1 MSRRGQA
8 RAWVG
13 GSAFA
18 RLALAALL
26 LAACDGGTSDPAD
39 AGTGRD
45 GEGEDADGS
54 GLLDGEDAPDGVAD
68 GATPDLPRPE
78 FGVEDL
84 TVTTNP
90 ANTLSVYV
98 GWRSNRLVATE
109 LLLRCPGEA
118 TVHYGPGA
126 EPTLDHEVF
135 VAGLWSGAECEVEV
149 PGARWG
155 GTARFE
161 AERPGVFLPALG
173 VVEREGDALA
183 PGWTLLNLNNDL
195 AEGLPARVAVVDE
208 HGRYRWYHTHWE
220 RRGIDV
226 STEVTPEG
234 VLVGGFFSE
243 RPSLVSWE
251 GEVVWTGPFV
261 SHHELLWADEGRAF
275 WYLGNS
281 GSCPAELSEGGT
293 GYLRGSSVNRW
304 DRAAGRATY
313 NWAIC
318 DHFVPDEVW
327 DDWAHLNAIAPVG
340 DDRLLL
346 SARNQSLL
354 LLVDVPSGDVVWTL
368 GVGGD
373 FTLVDEP
380 GAPDPRFWSQHA
392 PELVAGEGGASHIL
406 LFDNGVG
413 RGWSRALELAY
424 DEERREAR
432 GVWEFR
438 AEPDLFAP
446 VYGDVDRL
454 GNGNTLVTFGSSLEE
469 ARAQIIEVDGDA
481 QVVWRLVLPAGWS
494 TYRAER
500 FAELP
505 RGWVTR

>member
-1 MSRRGQA
+1 MSRRRWASA
-8 RAWVG
+8 RGWARW
-13 GSAFA
+13 FA
-18 RLALAALL
+18 RSALAALPL
-26 LAACDGGTSDPAD
+26 LFGCDGDLGGAPQVDGGGEETALD
-39 AGTGRD
+39 A
-45 GEGEDADGS
+45 
-54 GLLDGEDAPDGVAD
+54 LLDASDASDDALGDAQDD
-68 GATPDLPRPE
+68 GARPE
-78 FGVEDL
+78 FIVQDL

-109 LLLRCPGEA
+109 LVLRCPGE
-118 TVHYGPGA
+118 VPVRYGPGTEA
-126 EPTLDHEVF
+126 TLDHEVY

-149 PGARWG
+149 PGASWG

-161 AERPGVFLPALG
+161 TERPGVFLPSLE
-173 VVEREGDALA
+173 VPERAEEALA

-208 HGRYRWYHTHWE
+208 RGRYRWYHTHWE
-220 RRGIDV
+220 SRGADV

-251 GEVVWTGPFV
+251 GAVLWTGPFV
-261 SHHELLWADEGRAF
+261 SHHELLWADEGQTF
-275 WYLGNS
+275 WYLGNT
-281 GSCPAELSEGGT
+281 GSCPPELSEDGS

-304 DRAAGRATY
+304 DRAAGRATF

-327 DDWAHLNAIAPVG
+327 DDWAHLNAIAPWG

-346 SARNQSLL
+346 SSRNQSLL

-368 GVGGD
+368 GEGGD
-373 FTLVDEP
+373 FALVETA

-424 DEERREAR
+424 DEEGREAR
-432 GVWEFR
+432 AVWEFR
-438 AEPDLFAP
+438 DDPDLFSP

-454 GNGNTLVTFGSSLEE
+454 GNGNTLVTFGSSLEA
-469 ARAQIIEVDGDA
+469 ARAQVIEVDAEGE
-481 QVVWRLVLPAGWS
+481 VVWRLRLAAGWS

-500 FAELP
+500 FEDLP